1 MRPIIGVNGDCLR
14 SCGDVRHSP
23 PSSIRARLYV
33 YLPRPTGARAHVDG
47 WEGAG
52 RAREAA
58 Q

>member
-52 RAREAA
+52 RA
-58 Q
+58 